1 MHAHAA
7 CSCLGTALSQP
18 RACGCQTQMKRTAY
32 SIYCSIDVHVY
43 SGIYY
48 IGHCIWVLAGECRGA
63 RPERDVASWR
73 PQLARAASLS
83 SLSLPYISHKRISML
98 LTDVCMNQATT
109 QKQHTQDW
117 LAHHEQV

>member
-43 SGIYY
+43 SGILHWSLHLG
-48 IGHCIWVLAGECRGA
+48 IGGRMSRSETRA
-63 RPERDVASWR
+63 RRSELETPTRQGSISVITVATV
-73 PQLARAASLS
+73 
-83 SLSLPYISHKRISML
+83 H
-98 LTDVCMNQATT
+98 LTQAN
-109 QKQHTQDW
+109 
-117 LAHHEQV
+117 